1 MAELPGVPDPGTDR
15 VEVWNVRET
24 VLNTGVRAAQ
34 DLRRWE
40 RALALNAENLT
51 SLRARGASA
60 HDQAIDAFND
70 YFPLLRL
77 GRLAAARAVLLRC
90 RDAFAAA
97 DDVLRLGMTLS
108 ALASAEDNAGHPD
121 RAVDLERDA
130 LRFSY
135 AAADPDGIGVGH
147 HNLANYLQR
156 GGADP
161 GRVGAH
167 RVAAGVVG
175 YQTGSGA
182 LGGRL
187 AALGRLLSTTDGARV
202 PRSFGRVCALVGEVE
217 GVDLAGLVA
226 RLPRRAPDGHT
237 AVAAVLAAAAAAAAA
252 EQAGRVDRAL
262 ERWEPVVSAL
272 HAAVAEPAFDAT
284 AVLANVLEVNAEGWP
299 ALVPRPPPDA
309 GRRAR
314 PRRPP
319 PRPRRDRHRDR
330 DRSDGDIGA
339 VRTAVT
345 SPSDRSVDG
354 DPSDG
359 DTSALRAAVE
369 SRSQRSGGGV
379 VVRTCGSG
387 PPDPPGRS
395 MRTETG

>member
-1 MAELPGVPDPGTDR
+1 MRKMAELPGVPDPGTDR

-226 RLPRRAPDGHT
+226 RLPRRAPDGDA
-237 AVAAVLAAAAAAAAA
+237 AVAAVLAAAPAAAADAAAAAQA
-252 EQAGRVDRAL
+252 SRMEQML

-272 HAAVAEPAFDAT
+272 HAAADPASDAA
-284 AVLANVLEVNAEGWP
+284 AVLDVELDRYADTDEWRHLVAALRHIQEGE
-299 ALVPRPPPDA
+299 RDPDA
-309 GRRAR
+309 LLPGLDEFDTAIVRRAL
-314 PRRPP
+314 
-319 PRPRRDRHRDR
+319 DVL
-330 DRSDGDIGA
+330 SG
-339 VRTAVT
+339 TA
-345 SPSDRSVDG
+345 PVDP
-354 DPSDG
+354 DAWR
-359 DTSALRAAVE
+359 ALL
-369 SRSQRSGGGV
+369 
-379 VVRTCGSG
+379 
-387 PPDPPGRS
+387 PPDPVPEAPD
-395 MRTETG
+395 TPPA